1 MRRVPVLAAVL
12 VLLVSNVGLAQF
24 WDAFNPRV
32 GVSLVH
38 PPGYGQ
44 KLTRVAFAPAHGRCA
59 SQLLDPVVALFVDS
73 GIEVVDRRHLE
84 SLFGERRFDP
94 SGSVDARQAAELGR
108 SLGPGALLV
117 LNVTRCET
125 EKKPG
130 YRDQDDGEKGVRR
143 TFIAT
148 TRAELKGSLQVV
160 DLTTGRVLRAEP
172 FESLP
177 SRQVELEGRKPEFP
191 PENEL
196 LDEAIADVVN
206 NQVRRLFFP
215 WNETLELIY
224 YDDSECGMK
233 HAHQLLKA
241 GDTAGA
247 LQQSLKAVE
256 ACKATPGIKPKYV
269 GRAHYNVGMSYF
281 LLGDYDRALASFE
294 ETVRLNPG
302 NIVAEAIAE
311 CRRARQTRADLQ
323 QYEERANDEAGR
335 GEPAATSAAGA
346 QGNGRSGATSPG
358 KPAAS
363 PEERLE
369 RLRQLYTK
377 GLINKTE
384 YETKKA
390 EIIREM

>member
-1 MRRVPVLAAVL
+1 MRRAKVLGAALALAVG
-12 VLLVSNVGLAQF
+12 NVGLAQF

-32 GVSLVH
+32 GVHVTH

-44 KLTRVAFAPAHGRCA
+44 KLTRVAFAPGHGRCTR
-59 SQLLDPVVALFVDS
+59 QLLDPVVALLVDS
-73 GIEVVDRRHLE
+73 GVEVVDSRHLE
-84 SLFGERRFDP
+84 ALLGERRFDP
-94 SGSVDARQAAELGR
+94 GGSVDARQAAELGR
-108 SLGPGALLV
+108 SLGPGVLLV

-130 YRDQDDGEKGVRR
+130 TRDQDDGEKGVRR
-143 TFIAT
+143 FFVAT

-215 WNETLELIY
+215 WNETVELIY
-224 YDDSECGMK
+224 YDDSDCGMK
-233 HAHQLLKA
+233 RAHQLLIA

-256 ACKATPGIKPKYV
+256 ACEATPGIKPKYV

-294 ETVRLNPG
+294 ETVRLHPG
-302 NIVAEAIAE
+302 NIVDEAIAQ
-311 CRRARQTRADLQ
+311 CSRARQTRAELER
-323 QYEERANDEAGR
+323 YEERASGEAGR
-335 GEPAATSAAGA
+335 GAPAAASSAGA
-346 QGNGRSGATSPG
+346 QGNGRSGGGAQG

-369 RLRQLYTK
+369 SLRQLYTK
-377 GLINKTE
+377 GLITKAE

-390 EIIREM
+390 EILKEM